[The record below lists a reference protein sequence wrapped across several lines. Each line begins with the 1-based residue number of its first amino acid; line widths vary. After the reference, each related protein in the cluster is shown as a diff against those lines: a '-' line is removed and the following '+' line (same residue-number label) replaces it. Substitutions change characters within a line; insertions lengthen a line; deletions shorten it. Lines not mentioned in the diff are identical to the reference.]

1 MKFKVGDFVIGNEKA
16 NNYSVT
22 CKGFIGKIIEINVN
36 GRAQQIRVELIT
48 ESADRF
54 TGEVFPAGYN
64 FVVLDERF
72 DLYNPSTSLT
82 RLLKEK

>member
-22 CKGFIGKIIEINVN
+22 CKGFIGKVIEISVD
-36 GRAQQIRVELIT
+36 GLADRIRVEIIS

-54 TGEVFPAGYN
+54 TGEVFHAGYN